1 MKATVDKTGIQKV
14 KTDKENGMFQVRFSH
29 PGVPV
34 FLLRCPMSDG
44 GVGRRNRTA

>member
-34 FLLRCPMSDG
+34 ILCCAMSDG